1 MKKILVVLFLTL
13 SVVTMSYAQ
22 TSIEQK
28 HENSVITNSFWS
40 NWYVQVGVDMS
51 LQKPYKYDFSK
62 VFPKGKTFGLD
73 VAAGKWF
80 SPEIGL
86 RMRVNWENGFPLL
99 KNSDVEWVAPFGP
112 NNTNMDKGGYI
123 AIYGDVQLSLTNII
137 SGYDESRKWNIVI
150 FPRAG
155 IVNNLAIG
163 NNSPMVGAGFGCTYR
178 LKEKL
183 SFYGDIAYQVTTSDF
198 GGGASGT
205 GMSVSTGCNGFFDL
219 HVGVLF
225 DLGKSNG
232 KFTSFRKNFISY

>member
-1 MKKILVVLFLTL
+1 MKKILFVLLL
-13 SVVTMSYAQ
+13 MLSSVVVSYGQ
-22 TSIEQK
+22 TSTEQNP
-28 HENSVITNSFWS
+28 ENSVITNSFWS
-40 NWYVQVGVDMS
+40 NWYVQVGLDMS
-51 LQKPYKYDFSK
+51 LQNPYGYDFSK
-62 VFPKGKTFGLD
+62 VFPKGQTFGLD

-99 KNSDVEWVAPFGP
+99 KNSNVEWVAPFGQ

-137 SGYDESRKWNIVI
+137 YGYDKSRKWNVIV

-178 LKEKL
+178 IKEKISL
-183 SFYGDIAYQVTTSDF
+183 YGDMAYQVTTSDF
-198 GGGASGT
+198 AGGGSTT
-205 GMSVSTGCNGFFDL
+205 GMSVSTGCNGFFDF
-219 HVGVLF
+219 HVGVQF
-225 DLGKSNG
+225 DLGKKGAN
-232 KFTSFRKNFISY
+232 KFERASDY